1 MLSELAGLQKL
12 FWNLTTIIFFHPRY
26 PQVLIVSERTR
37 LVLSEKHNFN
47 KAYPSI
53 VCTPLSAEGGGG
65 VVSAAKFEKR
75 GGVGGR

>member
-12 FWNLTTIIFFHPRY
+12 FRNLTTIIFFHPRY

-53 VCTPLSAEGGGG
+53 VCTPLSAEG
-65 VVSAAKFEKR
+65 
-75 GGVGGR
+75 VGGRD